1 MHEILE
7 NTLFSL
13 DDEIISELA
22 TLTGTVCRKDGVLGA
37 VLDGEGCFAVVDG
50 ILPVGCKEGDKV
62 ALIPREGGVRI
73 AESFGSSGEVE
84 PNVRALLRREGL
96 DKPFDAEA
104 LMQGKQTAFTEIQGL
119 MGTRTDLRVKTII
132 TLSETENS
140 RNECG
145 FSVETD
151 KDGNY
156 VLGIHTTDVAAFV
169 GKGSPLESAAR
180 ERCKT
185 ADLPTRDIPMLPDS
199 ITKGP
204 CFLEVGKDALAVSY
218 FLTIDDEGRVKNF
231 DVCESIVKTAANC
244 LFSEFDALFLEY
256 EPSAIMPLR
265 KAYASIL
272 PTVANMF
279 SLGAIL
285 QAARMQRGGGDI
297 DKAQR
302 HFVYSRHGGRPVGV
316 LFRKDSD
323 PKRLIREFFSVAG
336 AQLAEYLQRKGVAA
350 IYRVQPEPSDSAL
363 ARFRADCGAA
373 GIDTSDFGNDELLTA
388 VAESIRGTR
397 HEELVLTSLRS
408 VLPATSFS
416 TTPSKHFLYKTDMYI
431 RFAFPLNR
439 YADYCI
445 QYIVK
450 AILKA
455 EAEGEAL
462 TAEELIELKEF
473 AEAGAAAAMG
483 ENRINNAEKFVEELT
498 ALDCLRRDRNKS
510 YSGAVLSIEAGKAR
524 VLLDN
529 GCVGIITEGNGVV
542 IDAENGVMKADGAEY
557 RYGSEIN
564 LRFASADL
572 VNATLYL
579 EF

>member
-1 MHEILE
+1 MNEILE

-13 DDEIISELA
+13 DDDIINTLA
-22 TLTGTVCRKDGVLGA
+22 DATGTVTRLDGVLG
-37 VLDGEGCFAVVDG
+37 VIIDGEDGFLPLDGS
-50 ILPVGCKEGDKV
+50 LPIGCKEGDKV
-62 ALIPREGGVRI
+62 SLIRRSKGVRI
-73 AESFGSSGEVE
+73 AESFGSAAEVE
-84 PNVRALLRREGL
+84 PNVKALLKREGL
-96 DKPFDAEA
+96 NKPFDAEA

-145 FSVETD
+145 FSVEMD

-156 VLGIHTTDVAAFV
+156 ILGIHTTDVAAFV
-169 GKGSPLESAAR
+169 GKGSPLEAAAR

-185 ADLPTRDIPMLPDS
+185 ADLPTRDIPMLPES

-204 CFLEVGKDALAVSY
+204 CSLEVGKDALAVSY
-218 FLTIDDEGRVKNF
+218 FLTIDEEGTVKDF
-231 DVCESIVKTAANC
+231 EVCESIVKTAANC
-244 LFSEFDALFLEY
+244 LFSEFDALLLEN
-256 EPSAIMPLR
+256 EPSAIIPLR

-272 PTVANMF
+272 PTVFNMF
-279 SLGAIL
+279 NLGAIL
-285 QAARMQRGGGDI
+285 QGARMQRGGGDI

-302 HFVYSRHGGRPVGV
+302 HFIYSRHSGRPVGIE
-316 LFRKDSD
+316 FKKDSD

-336 AQLAEYLQRKGVAA
+336 VNLAAYLQSKGVAA
-350 IYRVQPEPSDSAL
+350 IYRVQPEPDEASL
-363 ARFRADCGAA
+363 AAFRRNCAVL
-373 GIDTSDFGNDELLTA
+373 GIDVDNIGNSELLTA
-388 VAESIRGTR
+388 VADGIRGTKQ
-397 HEELVLTSLRS
+397 EELVLTSLRA
-408 VLPATSFS
+408 VLPAAGFS
-416 TTPSKHFLYKTDMYI
+416 TVPGKHFLYKTDMYI

-462 TAEELIELKEF
+462 SAEELAELREF

-483 ENRINNAEKFVEELT
+483 ENKINDAEKFVEELT
-498 ALDCLRRDRNKS
+498 AIDCLGRDRNRC
-510 YSGAVLSIEAGKAR
+510 YSGSVLSVEEGKVR

-529 GCVGIITEGNGVV
+529 GCIGVITEGEGLV
-542 IDAENGVMKADGAEY
+542 IDAEKGIMTADGAEY

-564 LRFASADL
+564 LRFARADL
-572 VNATLYL
+572 VTATLYL